1 MLEYDEHCSRRAH
14 KISPRESFSVVV
26 SFNLSLDVKH
36 SRREVCHP
44 ISGVAISRSAETA
57 KHVGDISLTLRGERR
72 FRHGGGGGSS
82 TRADIIN
89 RFDRTTLITTPDEN
103 VFISKRLFSNR
114 REDGCFPH
122 LFPSIIVS
130 LKASVG

>member
-1 MLEYDEHCSRRAH
+1 MLEYDGHCSRRAH

-44 ISGVAISRSAETA
+44 ISGAAISRSAETA